1 MDICWNSSC
10 FTFRPAMPMLSPLR
24 LGVNLARRV
33 RRSPAW
39 ETARRPERFRITERG
54 PHALGLEPPPHRL
67 FQHAMENPVD
77 RTIRLMSLAA
87 GIISL
92 LVIVAF
98 QFI

>member
-1 MDICWNSSC
+1 MGICWNNSC

-33 RRSPAW
+33 RRAPAW
-39 ETARRPERFRITERG
+39 ETARRPERFESPRG
-54 PHALGLEPPPHRL
+54 APTLSALSPPPHRL

-87 GIISL
+87 GIVGL